1 VEFEFEGVER
11 DLFDGFLDFEVDV
24 DCALVFPRLASL
36 EVEEGDGVV

>member
-1 VEFEFEGVER
+1 MEFEFEGVER

-24 DCALVFPRLASL
+24 DCALVCPWLAGL